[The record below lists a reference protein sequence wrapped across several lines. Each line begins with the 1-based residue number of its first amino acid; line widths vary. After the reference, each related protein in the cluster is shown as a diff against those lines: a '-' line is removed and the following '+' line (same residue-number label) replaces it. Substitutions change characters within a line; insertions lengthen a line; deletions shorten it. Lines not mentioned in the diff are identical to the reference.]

1 MLNLMLCIAALPDL
15 IAKCK
20 HMWGYVQPDV
30 VSDRIYLTLIY
41 FKPHVVNFLT
51 WYGAHVRL
59 RSTLCS
65 VWLHLLDLGK
75 PTAFTLSRGTQ
86 VVHTFTDW
94 PDLALQGQLS
104 FSDRDEE
111 R

>member
-1 MLNLMLCIAALPDL
+1 MQCIAWSE
-15 IAKCK
+15 
-20 HMWGYVQPDV
+20 HMWGYIQPDV
-30 VSDRIYLTLIY
+30 VSDRIYLMLDFDLLNPY
-41 FKPHVVNFLT
+41 VVYFLT
-51 WYGAHVRL
+51 WYGAHVML

-65 VWLHLLDLGK
+65 VWPHLLDLGK

-86 VVHTFTDW
+86 VVQTFTDW

-104 FSDRDEE
+104 FSDSDEE

>member
-41 FKPHVVNFLT
+41 LNLMLWISWPDMVHMWCYVQPYVVCDRIYLT
-51 WYGAHVRL
+51 WESQRP
-59 RSTLCS
+59 
-65 VWLHLLDLGK
+65 LL
-75 PTAFTLSRGTQ
+75 
-86 VVHTFTDW
+86 
-94 PDLALQGQLS
+94 
-104 FSDRDEE
+104 
-111 R
+111 